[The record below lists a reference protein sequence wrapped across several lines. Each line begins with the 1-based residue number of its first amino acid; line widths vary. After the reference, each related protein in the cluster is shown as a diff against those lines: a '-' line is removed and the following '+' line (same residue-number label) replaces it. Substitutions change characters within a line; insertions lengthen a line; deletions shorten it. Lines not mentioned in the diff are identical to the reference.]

1 MELRQLKYFK
11 AACEL
16 QNFSE
21 AARVL
26 HISQSTLS
34 QQIKQLEEELDV
46 LLFDRIGKR
55 IVPTEAGVAF
65 LPFARKTIQD
75 AEDGRQII
83 RDLKGIETGV
93 LHIGATH
100 SLAPLLVAAV
110 NHFTTTYPKVKIMVT
125 VGTSAQMMSRL
136 KDHAFDFVLSFDA
149 EEGLDDFER
158 LLLFSSRLFVV
169 VHKTHPQAG
178 LSSITL
184 KRLEQLPM
192 ILPEQ
197 GFATRKRVDAICRR
211 NGLRLNVGI
220 EINDVHTILH
230 TLAGG
235 KWATLMSEAAVR
247 GERELVCIPVL
258 CADETVSKA
267 YLFWPQGLYRKKSAL
282 AFVAC
287 LRNLTQGDGARHY

>member
-1 MELRQLKYFK
+1 MELRQLRYFK
-11 AACEL
+11 TACEL

-46 LLFDRIGKR
+46 LLFDRIGKK
-55 IVPTEAGVAF
+55 IVPTEAGITF
-65 LPFARKTIQD
+65 LPFACKAIQD

-110 NHFTTTYPKVKIMVT
+110 NRFSESYPKVKIVVT
-125 VGTSAQMMSRL
+125 IGTSTQMMECL
-136 KDHAFDFVLSFDA
+136 KDNMFDFVLSFES
-149 EEGLDDFER
+149 EEWLEEFER
-158 LLLFSSRLFVV
+158 MPLFSSRLFLV
-169 VHKTHPQAG
+169 VHRTHPQAG

-184 KRLEQLPM
+184 KRLEQLPL
-192 ILPEQ
+192 ILPEK
-197 GFATRKRVDAICRR
+197 GFATRKRVEAICRR
-211 NGLRLNVGI
+211 NGLNLNIGV

-230 TLAGG
+230 TLPGG

-247 GERELVCIPVL
+247 GERELVCIPIL

-267 YLFWPQGLYRKKSAL
+267 YLFWPQGIYRKQSAL
-282 AFVAC
+282 AFADC
-287 LRNLTQGDGARHY
+287 LRNLAQMESSNR